1 MVVLVG
7 NLADHFWVPSASML
21 TNWWGGVDTVEHSRL
36 CAVCQRNKSVAGAV
50 VFLYGLKFGGIVHS
64 GADKF
69 RSIGGEEIEISV
81 VGIVGE
87 GSAGLEV
94 WGVHIFYDLAGI
106 EVNFHIA
113 RSADYRKVIVEI
125 PGGVSIQISVKQ
137 ERAVVTVE
145 IGGSRSVYFSSSS
158 PYCPISYTP
167 RGGLVV
173 LTSLEDTNPYRLVP
187 PAVTFD
193 GAEEACNG
201 EARRSPAAI
210 VNKTMSCRMAHNV
223 GVTDR
228 FWLIN

>member
-1 MVVLVG
+1 VVVLVG
-7 NLADHFWVPSASML
+7 NLADHFLGSLGIHAYELV
-21 TNWWGGVDTVEHSRL
+21 GGVDTVEHSCL

-69 RSIGGEEIEISV
+69 RSIGGEKIEISV

-94 WGVHIFYDLAGI
+94 WEFISFYDLAGI

-145 IGGSRSVYFSSSS
+145 IGGSR
-158 PYCPISYTP
+158 
-167 RGGLVV
+167 
-173 LTSLEDTNPYRLVP
+173 
-187 PAVTFD
+187 
-193 GAEEACNG
+193 
-201 EARRSPAAI
+201 
-210 VNKTMSCRMAHNV
+210 V
-223 GVTDR
+223 GVLQFKFPVLPYFIHTAWRIGGAD
-228 FWLIN
+228 IA

>member
-1 MVVLVG
+1 MQ
-7 NLADHFWVPSASML
+7 AS
-21 TNWWGGVDTVEHSRL
+21 
-36 CAVCQRNKSVAGAV
+36 KSGEFIS
-50 VFLYGLKFGGIVHS
+50 FLRPF
-64 GADKF
+64 
-69 RSIGGEEIEISV
+69 
-81 VGIVGE
+81 
-87 GSAGLEV
+87 
-94 WGVHIFYDLAGI
+94 AGI

-145 IGGSRSVYFSSSS
+145 IGGSRVGVYFSSSS
-158 PYCPISYTP
+158 PYCPISYIHTAW
-167 RGGLVV
+167 RIVV

-210 VNKTMSCRMAHNV
+210 VNKQMSCRMAFHNV

-228 FWLIN
+228 FWLII